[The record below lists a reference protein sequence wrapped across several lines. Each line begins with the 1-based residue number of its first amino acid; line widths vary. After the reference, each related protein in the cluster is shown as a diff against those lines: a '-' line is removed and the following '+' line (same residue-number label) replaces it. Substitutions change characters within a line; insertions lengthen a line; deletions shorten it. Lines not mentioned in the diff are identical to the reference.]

1 METDFLIF
9 DLAASGSSVLCI
21 SGAQLN
27 SIMQEDLIGVI
38 VTDCFFIGSIL
49 RLRQTS
55 ITC

>member
-1 METDFLIF
+1 MKTDFLIF